1 MKMHKLLVILLVIIL
16 FSLFLLPGVVPAKEN
31 RSTFEREA
39 TEKLIRIETK
49 VDEGQKAINQR
60 IDDLGKRIDDMG
72 KRVDDMRGLLYVVLG
87 GMIALVG
94 FVIWDRRTALAPA
107 IKRTKDLEGRGE
119 KIEMALREY
128 AKKDPTLMEILKE
141 LKLL

>member
-1 MKMHKLLVILLVIIL
+1 MKIYKLLVIIL
-16 FSLFLLPGVVPAKEN
+16 FSIFLLPGVVPAKEN
-31 RSTFEREA
+31 ISTFERET

-107 IKRTKDLEGRGE
+107 IKRTKDLEERGE

>member
-1 MKMHKLLVILLVIIL
+1 MYKLLVIIL

-31 RSTFEREA
+31 RSTFERET

-49 VDEGQKAINQR
+49 VDEGQKAINQ
-60 IDDLGKRIDDMG
+60 RIDDMG

-107 IKRTKDLEGRGE
+107 IKRTKDLEERGE

>member
-1 MKMHKLLVILLVIIL
+1 MKMYKLLVIIL

-31 RSTFEREA
+31 RSTFERET

-49 VDEGQKAINQR
+49 VDEGQKAINQ
-60 IDDLGKRIDDMG
+60 RIDDMG

-107 IKRTKDLEGRGE
+107 IKRTKDLEERGE